1 MNVYATLVSLLFL
14 CLYLTAEFTAI
25 ADTAILALSDP
36 AEVYEATG
44 SLTAKGL
51 NLEVGVVLG
60 MSICTV
66 LYTAVGGLP
75 VSLGRVGTR
84 RGGLLL
90 GMCRAPPTQ
99 GGQIWPNTR
108 KFYILFG
115 SKCVVLELYV
125 RRW

>member
-1 MNVYATLVSLLFL
+1 MNVYATLVSLLFP
-14 CLYLTAEFTAI
+14 CLYLIAEFTAI
-25 ADTAILALSDP
+25 DTAILALSDP
-36 AEVYEATG
+36 TEVYEATG
-44 SLTAKGL
+44 SLTDKGL

-84 RGGLLL
+84 RGGVVAGYVPSPSKAGKFGRILLNF
-90 GMCRAPPTQ
+90 RS
-99 GGQIWPNTR
+99 
-108 KFYILFG
+108 FFE

-125 RRW
+125 HRW

>member
-1 MNVYATLVSLLFL
+1 MNVYATLVSLLFP
-14 CLYLTAEFTAI
+14 CLYLIAEFTAI
-25 ADTAILALSDP
+25 DTAILALSDP
-36 AEVYEATG
+36 TEVYEATG
-44 SLTAKGL
+44 SLTDKGL

-90 GMCRAPPTQ
+90 GMGRAPP
-99 GGQIWPNTR
+99 
-108 KFYILFG
+108 
-115 SKCVVLELYV
+115 
-125 RRW
+125 RRANLAKYS